1 MGAVVAPDGK
11 RLYVTTGHGGKVFVI
26 DTSTHQVLSSFDVG
40 KRPWGITITSDG
52 NKIYTAN
59 GPSDDVSVVDVA
71 SQKVVTRIKVGT
83 RPWGVA
89 IVRKQPRL

>member
-1 MGAVVAPDGK
+1 MGVVVAPDGK
-11 RLYVTTGHGGKVFVI
+11 NVYVTTGRGRKVFVI
-26 DTSTHQVLSSFDVG
+26 DSLSCQILTSFEVG
-40 KRPWGITITSDG
+40 ERPWGIVLTPDR
-52 NKIYTAN
+52 NKLYTAN

-89 IVRKQPRL
+89 VVRPSQ